1 MGRGQERRQVPSE
14 EAVVAL
20 QMEEDGGWVGM
31 EDVEMDRELLHS
43 PACSHRAQPEAKQ
56 E

>member
-14 EAVVAL
+14 EAAVAL

-31 EDVEMDRELLHS
+31 EAVEMDREL